1 MVLKKQSFRHVWWDV
16 LPTPGGAAYLL
27 THGGAAYLLQR
38 LPQHQ
43 RSPSTHLLGWPEM
56 SLRENW
62 GQNMSSI
69 LRLDDLLQISW
80 PSSSPFITLLSC
92 SISIIAI
99 IRRWLTKWQRCSC
112 SVSPRHRTWPSSEQ
126 QRGWNRGWR
135 WQDDRVRF
143 PSLTSAEPGPTQ
155 RQQNPPEPLTLA
167 NVVVHLLWVRERSSE
182 EVHRRGSAAAAS
194 ANTWTEPRSF
204 SQRVNFTYLRSWFE
218 MGQRS
223 LFSNVASCV
232 CSSASALSLLK
243 QRQKTNPF
251 SIHSSS
257 DGFWQATVQ
266 NPLWQTHSRT
276 CPSPSDACERNP
288 TPHPQRYSVH
298 IQMCPSSLSGSFCC
312 HQQFSQLGS
321 DLCCLRLCW

>member
-43 RSPSTHLLGWPEM
+43 RSPSTHLLRWPEM

-99 IRRWLTKWQRCSC
+99 IRRWLTKWQRCRC
-112 SVSPRHRTWPSSEQ
+112 SVSPRRRTRPSSEQ
-126 QRGWNRGWR
+126 PKGWNRGWR
-135 WQDDRVRF
+135 WQDDTVRF
-143 PSLTSAEPGPTQ
+143 SSLTSAEPGPTQ

-167 NVVVHLLWVRERSSE
+167 NVVVYLLWVKERSSE
-182 EVHRRGSAAAAS
+182 EVHRQDSSAAS
-194 ANTWTEPRSF
+194 ANTSTEPRSF

-218 MGQRS
+218 MVKLTWWPGMTCVSLSMSQLS
-223 LFSNVASCV
+223 LFSNVASRV

-243 QRQKTNPF
+243 QRHRINPF

-276 CPSPSDACERNP
+276 CPVGP
-288 TPHPQRYSVH
+288 
-298 IQMCPSSLSGSFCC
+298 
-312 HQQFSQLGS
+312 
-321 DLCCLRLCW
+321 